1 MKRTRAAAL
10 LAGVGLFLASGCG
23 SKTPARERHQSA
35 QAPQPAPPTP
45 DTTPIEALRT
55 PAGLLLKTGQ
65 TPAAATPVPSPA
77 VTAEPTKA
85 AS

>member
-1 MKRTRAAAL
+1 MKRARAAAL
-10 LAGVGLFLASGCG
+10 LACVGLLGASGCG
-23 SKTPARERHQSA
+23 SKAPARERQPSA
-35 QAPQPAPPTP
+35 QAPQPGAPTP

-55 PAGLLLKTGQ
+55 PAGLLLKTAE
-65 TPAAATPVPSPA
+65 TPAAVTPVPSPS